1 MGDDQGS
8 AFDFSD
14 WKDETKEE
22 DTNKNNVIILKSS
35 PRGKVLPPRKPSSPM
50 KDTKTK
56 KSNNEQENVILP
68 KKVMRYTC
76 QMAAKDLPPSQRTR
90 KHVPWNSV
98 LI

>member
-14 WKDETKEE
+14 RKDETKEE

-50 KDTKTK
+50 KDTK
-56 KSNNEQENVILP
+56 N
-68 KKVMRYTC
+68 
-76 QMAAKDLPPSQRTR
+76 
-90 KHVPWNSV
+90 
-98 LI
+98 